1 MTLSHTRVHGRRS
14 LSHAISL
21 YLSCAILLSAAGCKS
36 ERVGTMSAR
45 DCPSGAAAECASAHT
60 PPRRPEHCATLL
72 ACIDRLHAIAR
83 ERTADEMAGMGPAED
98 ALSRRMRAMPDAQ
111 DALVP
116 LLSHPDD
123 EVAKLASYILR
134 DIKTIDARHLPAIE
148 AGLDRGLGWLPPA
161 LARIGTDE
169 AARSAVARFLISDTS
184 PGNQEAYALEMF
196 GERALPHIV
205 AAARCTSGCRTDR
218 DHWNLA
224 EVLKRLGPTAAPA
237 VPGLLSIVDDD
248 TTPDAIAAG
257 AVDMIAAIGAAAG
270 DAQTTLR
277 SIAERRPALA
287 PNVDAALIAIRS
299 SEAGRLLGEQLRRA
313 PDTRTIADT
322 ARLGHAARDAAP
334 ALIALLSS
342 EDLVL
347 RRHAAQALGYLG
359 DPAAAEALIAVL
371 QDPSDVNANWA
382 AARSLGGL
390 NAEVAREA
398 LDTAARTHWH
408 PEVRAAAKAALVT
421 IGQAPRIYSLGPDR
435 FEFFHSLQDSRLDCR
450 KPDIVRARKP
460 QPGRLQGKGDHK
472 RLSRLKYRTTI
483 VSYGPPEEAE
493 PNVNGVI
500 TMTEDTM
507 VRHETAFEMTPEVA
521 LRVNAGWLAGGSRG
535 EWGGELMWLGDDGQR
550 TRLLD
555 ENVSDIVRLGRRIV
569 VVVGL
574 AHLGSNEGMLYAIAP
589 HDADGRLQARA
600 WRALPAAPMESAIT
614 RDGRLLVVTSGGGAV
629 LIGPDGRMEMA
640 PCRQGKR

>member
-1 MTLSHTRVHGRRS
+1 MMS
-14 LSHAISL
+14 SHARAALHAKS
-21 YLSCAILLSAAGCKS
+21 AIWVLLLSAIALAATGCGAGAKGSTAS
-36 ERVGTMSAR
+36 ERCRTVPACIERLHVLANQRSVGKIAGM
-45 DCPSGAAAECASAHT
+45 
-60 PPRRPEHCATLL
+60 RPE
-72 ACIDRLHAIAR
+72 
-83 ERTADEMAGMGPAED
+83 ES
-98 ALSRRMRAMPDAQ
+98 ALSEVMRGLPDAQ
-111 DALVP
+111 NALVP
-116 LLSHPDD
+116 LLSHPND
-123 EVAKLASYILR
+123 EVAELASYILR

-184 PGNQEAYALEMF
+184 PGNQEAYALEVF

-205 AAARCTSGCRTDR
+205 AAARCASGCRTDR
-218 DHWNLA
+218 DHHNLA
-224 EVLKRLGPTAAPA
+224 DVLARLGPTAAPA
-237 VPGLLSIVDDD
+237 VPGLLSIAEDD
-248 TTPDAIAAG
+248 TTPDDIAAG

-287 PNVDAALIAIRS
+287 PNVRGALIAIRS

-313 PDTRTIADT
+313 PDTGMIADT
-322 ARLGHAARDAAP
+322 AKLGHAARAAAP

-342 EDLVL
+342 EDLAL
-347 RRHAAQALGYLG
+347 RRHAARALGYLG

-390 NAEVAREA
+390 NAEVARDA

-435 FEFFHSLQDSRLDCR
+435 FEFFHSLEDSRLDCR

-483 VSYGPPEEAE
+483 LSYGPPEEAE

-500 TMTEDTM
+500 TMTEETM
-507 VRHETAFEMTPEVA
+507 VRHETAFEMIPEVA
-521 LRVNAGWLAGGSRG
+521 LRVDGGWLAGGSRG

-569 VVVGL
+569 VVTGR
-574 AHLGSNEGMLYAIAP
+574 AHLFNDGMVYAIAP
-589 HDADGRLQARA
+589 HATDGRLQARA